1 MIFYTVKDFVNLSKL
16 PPTSPS
22 ESMDCGIASTV
33 FDLIHRIR
41 LSKLAEISIGYY
53 VACSLR
59 SCSCTLWTNWQ
70 VQVELQI

>member
-1 MIFYTVKDFVNLSKL
+1 MIFYTIKVFVNLRSKL
-16 PPTSPS
+16 FFSPS
-22 ESMDCGIASTV
+22 GSVDCGIASTV

-53 VACSLR
+53 VACSLQ

-70 VQVELQI
+70 IQVELQM